1 MELRLQPLRIPS
13 GWQVTHNDGLW
24 EVDPDE
30 ERVADE
36 DRLWI
41 FKEDLLQMVHP
52 QSHRLLDVGWYPEG
66 NLAEGRYRLVIYE
79 GDFRGRLRHQFET
92 RARLLLVVELE
103 RLMADVRDRKL

>member
-52 QSHRLLDVGWYPEG
+52 QSHRLLDV
-66 NLAEGRYRLVIYE
+66 EGRYRLVIYE
-79 GDFRGRLRHQFET
+79 GDFRGRLLHQFET